1 MADYC
6 LDSNVV
12 SDILRGELSV
22 MRHMAA
28 AKENN
33 DRLFIPSIV
42 YYEIVR
48 GLKAAGKTQKLLA
61 FQILYDTTEHLYLD
75 RDDLKTINKAVDI
88 YIQLRKGQN
97 IEDNDIY
104 IAAIA
109 MVNGCTLVTANTRH
123 FGRVE
128 GLEFVNWRDYD

>member
-1 MADYC
+1 MANYC
-6 LDSNVV
+6 LDTNVV
-12 SDILRGELSV
+12 SDILRGQPEV
-22 MRHMAA
+22 IKHMNAA
-28 AKENN
+28 LDN
-33 DRLFIPSIV
+33 DDNLFIPSIV

-48 GLKAAGKTQKLLA
+48 GLKAAGKTRMLKD
-61 FQILYDTTEHLYLD
+61 FNELYDNAKHLYLD
-75 RDDLKTINKAVDI
+75 RDDLTTINKAVDI

-104 IAAIA
+104 IAAIS

-128 GLEFVNWRDYD
+128 GLNFVNWRD